1 MPEIDLSEV
10 LLDSVVAGEWFTVIR
25 RPDVV
30 GSNGQTTIGAIQ
42 FQAIGQITPIGP
54 NSILREEAF
63 TTDEKAI
70 RVTTSFML
78 RGPSK
83 DPTMQNFQP
92 DIIMWRGNSYIVRT
106 IADFSKYGP
115 FGMIT
120 AECSSIDYVENA
132 PRAPPLLDTPSG

>member
-30 GSNGQTTIGAIQ
+30 GTNGQTTIGAIQ
-42 FQAIGQITPIGP
+42 FQAIGQITPTGQ
-54 NSILREEAF
+54 NSMLREDAF
-63 TTDEKAI
+63 TYAQKTI
-70 RVTTSFML
+70 RVTTSFPL

-83 DPTMQNFQP
+83 DSTAQNFQP
-92 DIIMWRGNSYIVRT
+92 DIVTWRGDSYIVRT
-106 IADFSKYGP
+106 IEDFSKYGP
-115 FGMIT
+115 FGMVT

-132 PRAPPLLDTPSG
+132 PHAPPLLDSP